1 MEEVAGRAAAGAAR
15 IATLR
20 GAEGG
25 AFGKKDDTA
34 TLIVILLFR
43 QVAHARE
50 AAIFARSTNAGAG
63 KLSFSTSKY
72 M

>member
-43 QVAHARE
+43 QVPW
-50 AAIFARSTNAGAG
+50 
-63 KLSFSTSKY
+63 
-72 M
+72 

>member
-50 AAIFARSTNAGAG
+50 AAIFARSIERRLGQ
-63 KLSFSTSKY
+63 LSFSTSKY